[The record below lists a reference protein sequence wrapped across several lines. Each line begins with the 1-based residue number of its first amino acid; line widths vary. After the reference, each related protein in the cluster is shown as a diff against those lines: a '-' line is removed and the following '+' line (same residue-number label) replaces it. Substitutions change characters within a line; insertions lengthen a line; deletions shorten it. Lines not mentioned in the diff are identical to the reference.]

1 MKVIAVVGSASGSG
15 KTTLACALLRAI
27 PGLGAVKISPSDGP
41 ARVEW
46 GPGKTGKDTARFAGC
61 GAAAVA
67 RIVGPRDRLPETWES
82 VRAVFEPLPGVLI
95 EGAGALAL
103 PEHRFTIFVAVPDTL
118 GERPARDERLA
129 AAADCIVVV
138 RDGGPA
144 ADEHPL
150 VARHRGRVPVFAIR
164 PDAVE
169 WGHESLIEAVRGFLL
184 GKEDAKVSIP
194 LAPPF
199 SKGEESKHGPIAPH
213 ARPSRKGEELDGGS
227 ADLPC
232 PPSPKGDA
240 GGLMRMDP
248 KAKDD

>member
-27 PGLGAVKISPSDGP
+27 PGLGAVKISPSDGA

-67 RIVGPRDRLPETWES
+67 RIVGPRERFPETWET

-103 PEHRFTIFVAVPDTL
+103 PDDRFTIFLAVPDTL

-138 RDGGPA
+138 RAAGDT

-150 VARHRGRVPVFAIR
+150 VARHRGRVPVFGIR

-169 WGHESLIEAVRGFLL
+169 WGHESLIEAVRSFLF
-184 GKEDAKVSIP
+184 GEEGAPASIP
-194 LAPPF
+194 LTSPFPQGEDSEDPSIDPLTPP
-199 SKGEESKHGPIAPH
+199 
-213 ARPSRKGEELDGGS
+213 LQN
-227 ADLPC
+227 
-232 PPSPKGDA
+232 GDV
-240 GGLMRMDP
+240 GRLMRMDP